1 MLELG
6 VYPDLARLRAASGVP
21 KHIRRVCAGLHARAD
36 VRLSLLANAD
46 ELEHARAALPDRWL
60 RAEAAIYAARTRWMK
75 ASWSALGRPTYETLG
90 GCGEWLYLPADGFVP
105 TVRARL
111 AATVHDLYRLDAP
124 APGERRG
131 DHRRTALRLGLVYR
145 QLARRADR
153 VLAVS
158 RFTAD
163 RLIERLGVPA
173 RRIRVVHNGVD
184 PVFFERSRAA
194 GGRAVAERFGLEA
207 GRYLL
212 HVGGLTPKKNARCLL
227 DAWAASDLAGRGVRL
242 VAVGAHRPELAAR
255 AERTGGVLLPGAVD
269 DECLADLYAAAAL
282 VVLPSWYEGFGI
294 PALEALAAGTPVVL
308 ADIPAFREIAGEHAE
323 YLAPDDPQAWAR
335 AWRRALARDRAPDAA
350 RAGRRH
356 ADRYRWE
363 RCVERVLEAIG
374 GCDDD

>member
-1 MLELG
+1 
-6 VYPDLARLRAASGVP
+6 
-21 KHIRRVCAGLHARAD
+21 
-36 VRLSLLANAD
+36 
-46 ELEHARAALPDRWL
+46 
-60 RAEAAIYAARTRWMK
+60 MK
-75 ASWSALGRPTYETLG
+75 ASWSALGRPSYETLG
-90 GCGEWLYLPADGFVP
+90 GRGEWLYLPADGFVP
-105 TVRARL
+105 TGRARL

-131 DHRRTALRLGLVYR
+131 DHRRSALRLGLVYR
-145 QLARRADR
+145 QLARHADR

-163 RLIERLGVPA
+163 RLIARLGVPA

-194 GGRAVAERFGLEA
+194 SAGAVAARFDLEA

-227 DAWAASDLAGRGVRL
+227 DAWASSELARRGVRL
-242 VAVGAHRPELAAR
+242 VAVGAHRRELEAR
-255 AERTGGVLLPGAVD
+255 ARRIEGMVLPEAVD
-269 DECLADLYAAAAL
+269 DEALADLYAAAAM

-323 YLAPDDPQAWAR
+323 YLAPDDPPAWAR
-335 AWRRALARDRAPDAA
+335 AWRRALEGERGEHAADAV

-356 ADRYRWE
+356 ADGYRWE

-374 GCDDD
+374 GGDDG